1 MKNTF
6 KKSIRQTMS
15 IFLAIFLLLG
25 TIPIV
30 GASAAEVTSNFE
42 YTLLDDGT
50 IEVTRYVGTDSYAVI
65 PEEIDG
71 KPVTKVNEF
80 CFLNDGDY
88 NGRNYTVKSIFISKN
103 IRDFSNTDN
112 NEEWR
117 CLNRILY
124 LESISVDKDNSVY
137 SSDSGIL
144 FSKDFTKLIYYPTK
158 KAGEEYIV
166 PEYVKEIGSAAFS
179 ESKNLHSLKFSS
191 SFEKVGRAAIFSGN
205 IEKAEYPVYPK
216 PSYKMGLFIF
226 CKKLTKVYISKDVK
240 WMNDEDFS
248 ESPNVTLYVYNNS
261 YALDWAKEHGFS
273 YVIMDEP
280 PIEKALVDEGT
291 GIKVNGTMDPDATL
305 KVEKIENT
313 AKNAVATYDITLC
326 KDKEAV
332 QPTDTLT
339 ISIPSENLGCKVV
352 WLKDDGAMVDMKASY
367 QNGSYV
373 FTTDHLGKYALVKQ
387 RIYGDIN
394 GDGAV
399 TVNDATEIQKASIG
413 LVELSN
419 DQLKCADV
427 NGNGIISITDVTL
440 IQKFIAGD
448 YSYIGSIGQE
458 VSLD

>member
-1 MKNTF
+1 MKNKF

-15 IFLAIFLLLG
+15 ILLSVVLLLC

-80 CFLNDGDY
+80 CFFDDDDY
-88 NGRNYTVKSIFISKN
+88 NGWNYTVKSIFISKN

-112 NEEWR
+112 NEEGR
-117 CLNRILY
+117 CLNRIIY
-124 LESISVDKDNSVY
+124 LESINVDESNLVY

-144 FSKDFTKLIYYPTK
+144 FSKDFTSLIYYPRK

-166 PEYVKEIGSAAFS
+166 PEYVRELGRSAFS
-179 ESKNLHSLKFSS
+179 QPANLRSLKFSS
-191 SFEKVGRAAIFSGN
+191 PLEKVGFAAIFNGS
-205 IEKAEYPVYPK
+205 IEEAEYPVYPE
-216 PSYKMGLFIF
+216 PSSKIALFTW
-226 CKKLTKVYISKDVK
+226 CEKLTKVYISKDVK
-240 WMNDEDFS
+240 WMNDEDFH

-273 YVIMDEP
+273 YVIMEEP

-367 QNGSYV
+367 QNGNYV

-440 IQKFIAGD
+440 IQKYIAGY

>member
-1 MKNTF
+1 MRNKI
-6 KKSIRQTMS
+6 KKATLQVLSTV
-15 IFLAIFLLLG
+15 LAVFMLIGVYSLG
-25 TIPIV
+25 V
-30 GASAAEVTSNFE
+30 SAAT
-42 YTLLDDGT
+42 DDGVIRNDETGIPDPVLYNYLISEYDTNNDGILQKEEALQVT
-50 IEVTRYVGTDSYAVI
+50 IINDENYNPDEVDLVYSLKGLNNCTNLKSLIVTGHKLSTLKGIEGLKLQYIFVYGNQLTDISAISGMYDTLIELNVMANKLSKLPDLRNFDKLYVNPRGTTTSCTNFSVNKLSTKEMEAKLPERFADSGDIEFWAI
-65 PEEIDG
+65 DQTPDPEE
-71 KPVTKVNEF
+71 
-80 CFLNDGDY
+80 
-88 NGRNYTVKSIFISKN
+88 
-103 IRDFSNTDN
+103 
-112 NEEWR
+112 
-117 CLNRILY
+117 
-124 LESISVDKDNSVY
+124 
-137 SSDSGIL
+137 
-144 FSKDFTKLIYYPTK
+144 
-158 KAGEEYIV
+158 
-166 PEYVKEIGSAAFS
+166 
-179 ESKNLHSLKFSS
+179 
-191 SFEKVGRAAIFSGN
+191 
-205 IEKAEYPVYPK
+205 
-216 PSYKMGLFIF
+216 
-226 CKKLTKVYISKDVK
+226 
-240 WMNDEDFS
+240 
-248 ESPNVTLYVYNNS
+248 
-261 YALDWAKEHGFS
+261 LD
-273 YVIMDEP
+273 
-280 PIEKALVDEGT
+280 LVDEGT

-313 AKNAVATYDITLC
+313 AENAVATYDITLC

-352 WLKDDGAMVDMKASY
+352 WLKDDGARVDMKASY

-440 IQKFIAGD
+440 IQKYIAGD